1 MAKNIGKSIRRAF
14 QDATDSIK
22 ETADDVKDTVK
33 DVNIPD
39 IKVPK
44 VNVPKVKIPD
54 MKEVTKNVKVPDV
67 VEIKSAVRNAV
78 DDVKEIDVKRELNAA
93 AKKIKD
99 VTKVERADSSKD
111 TVLSTTKI
119 SCLSTKEAL
128 KIFYYLMSADGQITK
143 EEDEKF
149 NEIGNEFSPDFPK
162 IKKQVVEECSKQLE
176 KIIDDADYYDIIQ
189 DGIEDALIAS
199 MQTINTPITP
209 KLLIWDLLTIAYS
222 DNAYD
227 DIERKLVKY
236 IVRKCG
242 VDKAVFLEMESS
254 ILTLMDIE
262 KELTWI
268 KTTNKP
274 YLTIEAMVN
283 ELADRKNVIF
293 ESVKDLIAL

>member
-1 MAKNIGKSIRRAF
+1 MAKSIGKNIKRAF

-33 DVNIPD
+33 DVKIPD

-44 VNVPKVKIPD
+44 VKIQD

-67 VEIKSAVRNAV
+67 VEIKTAVRNAV

-93 AKKIKD
+93 AKKIRD
-99 VTKVERADSSKD
+99 VTKVERGDSSKD

-176 KIIDDADYYDIIQ
+176 KIIDDADHYDIIQ

-227 DIERKLVKY
+227 DTERKLVKY

-293 ESVKDLIAL
+293 ESVKALIAL

>member
-44 VNVPKVKIPD
+44 VNVPKVKIPN

>member
-1 MAKNIGKSIRRAF
+1 MAKSIGKSIKGAF
-14 QDATDSIK
+14 QDAADSIK
-22 ETADDVKDTVK
+22 ETADSVKETVK
-33 DVNIPD
+33 DANIQD

-44 VNVPKVKIPD
+44 VKMPKVKVPD
-54 MKEVTKNVKVPDV
+54 VKEVTKNVKVPDV
-67 VEIKSAVRNAV
+67 VEIKSAVMNAV
-78 DDVKEIDVKRELNAA
+78 DDVKEIDVKREINAA

-99 VTKVERADSSKD
+99 ATRVEKADSMKD
-111 TVLSTTKI
+111 IVLSTAKI

-149 NEIGNEFSPDFPK
+149 NEIGNEFSPDFSS
-162 IKKQVVEECSKQLE
+162 IKKLVVEECNKQLE

-199 MQTINTPITP
+199 MQTVNTPITP

-227 DIERKLVKY
+227 DIERRIIKY
-236 IVRKCG
+236 IVRKCD

-254 ILTLMDIE
+254 ILTLLDIE

-293 ESVKDLIAL
+293 ESVKDLITL